1 MSESSE
7 NKIIEGVIEGVT
19 GGVIEGVAGGVVEG
33 VIEGVAGGVVEG
45 VIEGVTGGVVE
56 GVIEGVAET
65 TIKQSKLLDNVN
77 KKALVLG
84 ISFFGIYTIY
94 RNREYLIKKCYNL
107 LYKPADDEFYL

>member
-33 VIEGVAGGVVEG
+33 VIEGVAGG

>member
-19 GGVIEGVAGGVVEG
+19 GGVVEG
-33 VIEGVAGGVVEG
+33 VIEGVADGVVEG
-45 VIEGVTGGVVE
+45 VIEGVT
-56 GVIEGVAET
+56 ET